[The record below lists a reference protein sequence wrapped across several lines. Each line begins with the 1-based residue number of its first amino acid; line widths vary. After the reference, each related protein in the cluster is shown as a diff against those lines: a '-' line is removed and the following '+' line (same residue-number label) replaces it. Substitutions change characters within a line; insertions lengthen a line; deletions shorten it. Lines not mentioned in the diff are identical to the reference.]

1 MDTTNGKAALLLV
14 DLQNDFC
21 HPEGTAGKRGKDIHA
36 FHEQMKHMKNL
47 LETARKFKVPVI
59 HVISEHSAWTES
71 PSAIER
77 FGRTNQKRNL
87 SYCEPGSWGA
97 EIHDD
102 FSPLPGEK
110 VVVKNRYSAFV
121 QTNLELLLRSNG
133 IRHLTIIGAYTNVCI
148 DTTARDA
155 FMRDFFVTV
164 PSNCVVSDNE
174 QLHYAA
180 LKLLQGTFAK
190 VVHSVEVKK
199 QWKGEK

>member
-1 MDTTNGKAALLLV
+1 MNTTNGNVALLLV

-36 FHEQMKHMKNL
+36 FYEQMKQMKDL
-47 LETARKFKVPVI
+47 LEAARECEIPVI

-71 PSAIER
+71 PSANER
-77 FGRTNQKRNL
+77 FGRSNQKSNL

-97 EIHDD
+97 EIHEY
-102 FSPLPGEK
+102 FTPLPGEK
-110 VVVKNRYSAFV
+110 VVVKHRYSAFV
-121 QTNLELLLRSNG
+121 HTNLELLLRTNG

-155 FMRDFFVTV
+155 SMRDFFVTV

-174 QLHYAA
+174 KLHHNA
-180 LKLLQGTFAK
+180 LELLQGTFAE
-190 VVHSVEVKK
+190 VVHAVEVKK
-199 QWKGEK
+199 QWKGEI

>member
-21 HPEGTAGKRGKDIHA
+21 RPEGTAGKRGKDIHA
-36 FHEQMKHMKNL
+36 FHGTMKQMKDL
-47 LETARKFKVPVI
+47 LETARECKVPVI
-59 HVISEHSAWTES
+59 HVISEHSAWTEL

-77 FGRTNQKRNL
+77 FGRINQKGNL

-97 EIHDD
+97 ETHDD

-121 QTNLELLLRSNG
+121 QTNLELLLCSNG

-148 DTTARDA
+148 DTPVRDA
-155 FMRDFFVTV
+155 FIRDFFVTV
-164 PSNCVVSDNE
+164 PSNCVVSDIE
-174 QLHYAA
+174 QLHHDA
-180 LKLLQGTFAK
+180 LKLLQGTFAE
-190 VVHSVEVKK
+190 VVHSVGVNFIIT
-199 QWKGEK
+199 